1 MTVADVLALVALL
14 LALLGFA
21 VLAWLVVHTHPG
33 IGWRKAPVDSAAT
46 AASQDGRL
54 WALDRVVAGHLTARD
69 PSTALAVQLR
79 DLADRRLTLRHGVH
93 WHTDPARTARLLGAD
108 TVALVDARPPR
119 RMTLA
124 QIDAVL
130 RRIED
135 L

>member
-1 MTVADVLALVALL
+1 MSTADVLALVALV
-14 LALLGFA
+14 LALLGYA
-21 VLAWLVVHTHPG
+21 ALAWLVLHTHPG
-33 IGWRKAPVDSAAT
+33 IGWRTPPAETAAST
-46 AASQDGRL
+46 ASQDGRL

-79 DLADRRLTLRHGVH
+79 GLADRRLALRHGVH
-93 WHTDPARTARLLGAD
+93 WHTDPARTAQLLGAE
-108 TVALVDARPPR
+108 TVALIDARPPR
-119 RMTLA
+119 RMTLT